1 MLFTVKLDKHSMNRI
16 LTAVIL
22 SIFLM
27 SIFVL
32 DANARWGMQGGG
44 HRSSEEQL
52 PSADD
57 IIAKMKT
64 QVNLTK
70 EQYDALKPIIENN
83 IIKRQQL
90 MQDLKDKGIT
100 DKDIIKNTMEELGKE
115 ENQKLSQVLTKDQM
129 DKWVSYQNYQK
140 MLKQDQANSAQ
151 DQMGQGHRRGRHG
164 GMGLSSGF

>member
-1 MLFTVKLDKHSMNRI
+1 MKLK
-16 LTAVIL
+16 LAVVIL
-22 SIFLM
+22 SMFLM
-27 SIFVL
+27 SVFDL
-32 DANARWGMQGGG
+32 DVNAQRGMRSGGR
-44 HRSSEEQL
+44 HRASEEQP

-70 EQYDALKPIIENN
+70 EQADTLKPIIENN

-100 DKDIIKNTMEELGKE
+100 DKGIIKNTMEELGKE
-115 ENQKLSQVLTKDQM
+115 ENQKLSQILTKDQM

-140 MLKQDQANSAQ
+140 MLNQDRANDAQ
-151 DQMGQGHRRGRHG
+151 DQTGQGHRHGRHG

>member
-1 MLFTVKLDKHSMNRI
+1 MPRNIVIVIFFMF
-16 LTAVIL
+16 LT
-22 SIFLM
+22 

-32 DANARWGMQGGG
+32 DANARWGMQSGG
-44 HRSSEEQL
+44 HRASEEQP
-52 PSADD
+52 PSADE

-70 EQYDALKPIIENN
+70 GQYDALKPIIENN

-90 MQDLKDKGIT
+90 MQDLKEKGIT
-100 DKDIIKNTMEELGKE
+100 DKGIIKNTMEELGKE

-140 MLKQDQANSAQ
+140 MLNQDRANDTQ
-151 DQMGQGHRRGRHG
+151 NQMGQGHRYGRHG
-164 GMGLSSGF
+164 SMSQSAAF